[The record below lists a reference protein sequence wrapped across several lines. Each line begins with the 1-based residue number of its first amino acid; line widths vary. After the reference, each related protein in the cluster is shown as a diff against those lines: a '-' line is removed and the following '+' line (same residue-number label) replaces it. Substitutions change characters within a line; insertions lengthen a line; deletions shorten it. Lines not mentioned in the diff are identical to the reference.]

1 MDSEPPDAGMLRMSH
16 PRSRCKSSDC
26 VEQQMSFTTEVQKDG
41 VWKGLVDSVVPES
54 LHDQPPNKLILTVRC
69 LRELEAIVASI
80 RAAIQ
85 SAAEPPVVVST
96 DGQRTGDP
104 AVPDCGPDTEV

>member
-1 MDSEPPDAGMLRMSH
+1 MDSEPPDAGLLRMSP
-16 PRSRCKSSDC
+16 PRSSWKSRDS
-26 VEQQMSFTTEVQKDG
+26 VGQQMSFMTEVQKEG
-41 VWKGLVDSVVPES
+41 VGKGVVDSVVPES
-54 LHDQPPNKLILTVRC
+54 RHDQPPNKLILTVRC

-96 DGQRTGDP
+96 DRRTGDP
-104 AVPDCGPDTEV
+104 AVSDCGPDTAV